1 MSYSG
6 PKNIVVLG
14 GGIAGLAAADAI
26 TRALDE
32 HPGPLPA
39 GITVTLVEAESFLG
53 GRASSRPLDAAAHV
67 DHPSAPWGTH
77 TPHGLHFVWGSYAH
91 LLRLLDGVPNLL
103 SPPVGTS
110 TYCAW
115 MAPPDIP
122 GGANDS
128 GRVVALHVCDPSRP
142 QDAWQ
147 PRAQRVLA
155 AFARRGPAID
165 AFERAVKTL
174 LDLPLEVSDLLSYM
188 DIVFDEENLGTELRW
203 ILFLTGALSG
213 ALGYPETSPILSRLL
228 GGRRS
233 ADVDIGEL
241 TRPLFFEHALP
252 KLRRAATFA
261 PLASLRTAVEMGF
274 DVTARVVDILKS
286 LAPGAAAGLK
296 SSTDDLRALAEFFL
310 LLATDSVAI
319 VSRALTYD
327 PRSSGYLKNILKAA
341 FSSPYGLDVATSM
354 RDAQFG
360 VRRYEGAVLQLFDG
374 DDSRAAWEGIGARIE
389 TRLGQGKFGG
399 AIIRR
404 QVAKRLVIAGGKV
417 TGVELADPPPGP
429 PAEVP
434 TVAPRPPGAVTTT
447 LPADVVVSTLLPQ
460 CIAPLL
466 AGDPGAEPL
475 ARTMTKLSL
484 YMNETINLQLFFP
497 DRHELPF
504 PPVPPASIETPPFGI
519 SNLEGPFTIVVDLRR
534 GWSKARFEAIALDEA
549 SLGTPFDGTAWE
561 LVGAYS
567 DFFTHDAFAHAERY
581 QWPLAVQ
588 QKLASIGCDPDDLL
602 AETLDKRPWLHDAGA
617 PGRLDPPP
625 MGEVRAD
632 RALAYSDRWRREA
645 VPLIVAAT
653 LEQLAAMPNMAERT
667 KNHLYAQAGRLLR
680 GDPLSMRYAFVR
692 NAQAPVRFFSA
703 EPELFG
709 SRPHA
714 RFETAEV
721 RGLYLSGDWTR
732 NGLNL
737 QAMEAATIAG
747 LQSAY
752 GVLEAMRAGGLD
764 GLTVPK
770 IDPDIVPEGAWDV
783 GYPAR

>member
-1 MSYSG
+1 MAYSG

-32 HPGPLPA
+32 HPGPLPPDL
-39 GITVTLVEAESFLG
+39 TVTLVEAEAFLG
-53 GRASSRPLDAAAHV
+53 GRAASRPLDAAAHV
-67 DHPSAPWGTH
+67 DHPHAPWGTN

-91 LLRLLDGVPNLL
+91 LLRLIDGVPGLL

-122 GGANDS
+122 GGTNDA
-128 GRVVALHVCDPSRP
+128 GRVVAVHVCDPTRP

-147 PRAQRVLA
+147 PRARRVLA
-155 AFARRGPAID
+155 AFARRGPAVD
-165 AFERAVKTL
+165 AFERAVKLL

-203 ILFLTGALSG
+203 ILFMTGALSG
-213 ALGYPETSPILSRLL
+213 ALGYPETSPILKQLL
-228 GGRRS
+228 GGRRP

-241 TRPLFFEHALP
+241 MRPLFFEHTLP
-252 KLRRAATFA
+252 RLRRAASFA
-261 PLASLRTAVEMGF
+261 PLVALRTAVEAGF
-274 DVTARVVDILKS
+274 DATSRVVDLLAS
-286 LAPGAAAGLK
+286 LVPTAANVREQ
-296 SSTDDLRALAEFFL
+296 TEDLRALAEFLL

-319 VSRALTYD
+319 VSRALAYD
-327 PRSSGYLKNILKAA
+327 PRASGYLKNILKAA

-374 DDSRAAWEGIGARIE
+374 DDSRAAWEAIGARIE
-389 TRLGQGKFGG
+389 ARLAGGKFGG
-399 AIIRR
+399 ALLRKKVARRIITTDGR
-404 QVAKRLVIAGGKV
+404 V
-417 TGVELADPPPGP
+417 TAVELADPPGFP
-429 PAEVP
+429 PTEVP
-434 TVAPRPPGAVTTT
+434 TVRPTPAGPTTET
-447 LPADVVVSTLLPQ
+447 LPADAIVSTLLPQ
-460 CIAPLL
+460 CLAPLL
-466 AGDPGAEPL
+466 RDAPTAEPL
-475 ARTMTKLSL
+475 LRTLDRLSSF
-484 YMNETINLQLFFP
+484 MNETINLQLFFP

-504 PPVPPASIETPPFGI
+504 PPIPPGSTETAPFGI

-534 GWSKARFEAIALDEA
+534 GWSKDRFEAIALDEP

-567 DFFTHDAFAHAERY
+567 DFFAHDPFAHGERF

-588 QKLASIGCDPDDLL
+588 QTLASIGCDPDDFLPD
-602 AETLDKRPWLHDAGA
+602 TLDKRPWLHDAGA

-625 MGEVRAD
+625 MGEVRPD
-632 RALAYSDRWRREA
+632 RVAAYSARWRAEA
-645 VPLIVAAT
+645 VPLIVATT
-653 LEQLAAMPNMAERT
+653 LEQLAAMPGMAEPT
-667 KNHLYAQAGRLLR
+667 KNHLYAQASRLLR
-680 GDPLSMRYAFVR
+680 GDPIAMRYVFLR

-709 SRPHA
+709 LRPHA
-714 RFETAEV
+714 RFENDAV
-721 RGLYLSGDWTR
+721 RGLHLSGDWTR

-752 GVLEAMRAGGLD
+752 GVLEAMRGGGLE
-764 GLTVPK
+764 GLKPPR

-783 GYPAR
+783 GYPAP